1 MNTVIIGWGLIAV
14 MFSLGLSLTVKD
26 FAYVLQN
33 RRSIGAGLIG
43 QLLLLPPLGFAVV
56 ILFGLPPAL
65 AIGLLILAFSP
76 GGITSNAVVFAAKG
90 NVALSVVLTSIASL
104 VTVFSTPLLIN
115 LSLDY
120 FMAEGTAPAFSVVD
134 TIGRLFQMTVLP
146 IVLGMIIRRGVPT
159 LAERLVVWLR
169 PAALIVLLCV
179 IGFSVYISADLV
191 WQNIAIAG
199 PAVLALNI
207 FAMLLGLWLA
217 RMFRLDDRDSITIGI
232 EVGVQNATVATF
244 LTMAVM
250 NDILLAVI
258 PTLYGVLMLVNAF
271 ILVRIWRSGKFA
283 KIIGRP
289 ANSAAG
295 T

>member
-33 RRSIGAGLIG
+33 RRSIGAGLLG
-43 QLLLLPPLGFAVV
+43 QLVLLPPLGCAVV

-104 VTVFSTPLLIN
+104 VTVLSTPLLIN

-120 FMAEGTAPAFSVVD
+120 FMAEGTAPAFSVLD

-146 IVLGMIIRRGVPT
+146 IVLGMIIRRVIPAF
-159 LAERLVVWLR
+159 AERLVRWLR

-207 FAMLLGLWLA
+207 LAMLLGLWLA
-217 RMFRLDDRDSITIGI
+217 RMFRLDDTDSITIGI

-250 NDILLAVI
+250 NDIVLAVI

-283 KIIGRP
+283 KIFGQP
-289 ANSAAG
+289 ANSAAEG
-295 T
+295 

>member
-1 MNTVIIGWGLIAV
+1 VNTVIIGWGLIAV

-43 QLLLLPPLGFAVV
+43 QLLLLPPLGCAVV
-56 ILFGLPPAL
+56 IFFGLPPAL

-104 VTVFSTPLLIN
+104 VTVLSTPLLIN

-120 FMAEGTAPAFSVVD
+120 FMAEGTAPAFSVLD
-134 TIGRLFQMTVLP
+134 TVGRLFQMTVLP
-146 IVLGMIIRRGVPT
+146 IVLGMIIRRVVPAF
-159 LAERLVVWLR
+159 AERLVVLLR

-207 FAMLLGLWLA
+207 FAMLMGLWLA

-250 NDILLAVI
+250 NDIVLAVI

-283 KIIGRP
+283 KIFGQS
-289 ANSAAG
+289 ANSPAEG
-295 T
+295 

>member
-1 MNTVIIGWGLIAV
+1 VNTVIIGWGLIAV

-43 QLLLLPPLGFAVV
+43 QLLLLPPLGCAVV
-56 ILFGLPPAL
+56 IFFGLPPAL

-104 VTVFSTPLLIN
+104 VTVLSTPLLIN

-120 FMAEGTAPAFSVVD
+120 FMAEGTAPAFSVLD

-146 IVLGMIIRRGVPT
+146 IVVGMIIRRVVPAF
-159 LAERLVVWLR
+159 AERLVRWLR

-207 FAMLLGLWLA
+207 FAMLMGLWLA

-250 NDILLAVI
+250 NDIVLAVI

-283 KIIGRP
+283 KIFGQS
-289 ANSAAG
+289 ANSPAEG
-295 T
+295 

>member
-43 QLLLLPPLGFAVV
+43 QLLLLPPLGCAVV
-56 ILFGLPPAL
+56 IFFGLPPAL

-104 VTVFSTPLLIN
+104 VTVLSTPLLIN

-120 FMAEGTAPAFSVVD
+120 FMAEGTAPAFSVLD
-134 TIGRLFQMTVLP
+134 TVGRLFQMTVLP
-146 IVLGMIIRRGVPT
+146 IVLGMIIRRVVPAF
-159 LAERLVVWLR
+159 AERLVVLLR

-207 FAMLLGLWLA
+207 FAMLMGLWLA

-250 NDILLAVI
+250 NDIVLAVI

-283 KIIGRP
+283 KIFGQS
-289 ANSAAG
+289 ANSPAEG
-295 T
+295 

>member
-43 QLLLLPPLGFAVV
+43 QLLLLPPLGCAVV

-104 VTVFSTPLLIN
+104 VTVLSTPLLIN

-120 FMAEGTAPAFSVVD
+120 FMTEGTAPAFSVVD
-134 TIGRLFQMTVLP
+134 TVGRLFQMTILP
-146 IVLGMIIRRGVPT
+146 IVLGMIIRRGVPA

-250 NDILLAVI
+250 NDIVLAVI

-271 ILVRIWRSGKFA
+271 ILVRIWRSGKLA
-283 KIIGRP
+283 KIFGRP

-295 T
+295 A

>member
-43 QLLLLPPLGFAVV
+43 QLLLLPPLGCAVV
-56 ILFGLPPAL
+56 IFFGLPPAL

-104 VTVFSTPLLIN
+104 VTVLSTPLLIN

-120 FMAEGTAPAFSVVD
+120 FMAEGTAPAFSVLD

-146 IVLGMIIRRGVPT
+146 IAVGMIIRRLVPAF
-159 LAERLVVWLR
+159 AERLVRWLR

-207 FAMLLGLWLA
+207 FAMLMGLWLA

-250 NDILLAVI
+250 NDIVLAVI

-283 KIIGRP
+283 KIFGQS
-289 ANSAAG
+289 ANSPAEG
-295 T
+295 

>member
-43 QLLLLPPLGFAVV
+43 QLLLLPPLGCAVV
-56 ILFGLPPAL
+56 IFFGLPPAL

-104 VTVFSTPLLIN
+104 VTVLSTPLLIN

-120 FMAEGTAPAFSVVD
+120 FMAEGTAPAFSVLD

-146 IVLGMIIRRGVPT
+146 IVVGMIIRRVVPAF
-159 LAERLVVWLR
+159 AERLVRWLR

-207 FAMLLGLWLA
+207 FAMLMGLWLA

-250 NDILLAVI
+250 NDIVLAVI

-283 KIIGRP
+283 KIFGQS
-289 ANSAAG
+289 ANSPAEG
-295 T
+295 